1 MGLAAA
7 IRKWHSRWGQ
17 TYELGCL
24 GRDQR
29 EALARDIGLSQDA
42 LEALVARGPEAAAEL
57 PLLMYALGLSPK
69 STKDTHP
76 AVMRDMTVV
85 CSGCK
90 LKRRCQY
97 DIDCGFAPV
106 VLRYCPNTSTIKALH
121 RERYELTV
129 PLDPP

>member
-1 MGLAAA
+1 MGLAAT

-17 TYELGCL
+17 TCELGCL

-42 LEALVARGPEAAAEL
+42 LEALVARGPEGAAEL
-57 PLLMYALGLSPK
+57 PLLMRALGLSPG
-69 STKDTHP
+69 STKDAHP

-90 LKRRCQY
+90 LKHRCQN
-97 DIDCGFAPV
+97 DIDCGLAPV

-121 RERYELTV
+121 RDRYELTL
-129 PLDPP
+129 PLGPP